1 MLVQIMQLNLKMENK
16 IIKNLTQKLER
27 YAKKEGFKLN
37 PDKSIVKMNI
47 KGMLKNKKKFGELY
61 CSCRLVTKNKEK
73 DKQIICPCIF
83 HKKEIK
89 SQGHCHCGLFVQK
102 DKESKGGDKNAL
114 GR

>member
-16 IIKNLTQKLER
+16 EITNLIKKFEK
-27 YAKKEGFKLN
+27 YAEKEGFILN

-61 CSCRLVTKNKEK
+61 CSCRLVAKNKEK

-83 HKKEIK
+83 HKKEIE
-89 SQGHCHCGLFVQK
+89 SQGHCHCDLFVQK
-102 DKESKGGDKNAL
+102 NTKIKRREK
-114 GR
+114 

>member
-1 MLVQIMQLNLKMENK
+1 MPKFK
-16 IIKNLTQKLER
+16 K
-27 YAKKEGFKLN
+27 YAEKEAFKLN
-37 PDKSIVKMNI
+37 SNKLIVKTNI

-61 CSCRLVTKNKEK
+61 CSCRLVAKNKEK

-102 DKESKGGDKNAL
+102 NKESKGGDKNAL

>member
-16 IIKNLTQKLER
+16 EITNLIKKFKKHAR
-27 YAKKEGFKLN
+27 KEGFLLN
-37 PDKSIVKMNI
+37 PNKSIVKMNI

-89 SQGHCHCGLFVQK
+89 SQGQCHCGLFVQK
-102 DKESKGGDKNAL
+102 NTKIKRREK
-114 GR
+114 